1 MTTPPSR
8 PNPGTGKASLL
19 REALQSPRDLYRR
32 AALLSGVIGV
42 LSLTPSWFMFEVYG
56 RVLNSRNVAT
66 LGWLLA
72 MVIGVYVMLELLELV
87 RGRVLKAA
95 AHRVDA
101 EVRAKLFGAAF
112 AASLRREPSGS
123 VQPFNDLK
131 TIRDAIHSQLVT
143 AIMDVPSALLC
154 IALLYAMSPWLA
166 VVALFGA
173 FIQLA
178 MLGLTERRTMPL
190 LSQAMQASLQ
200 AQRQAGGALR
210 NAQVIESMGMLGAV
224 HARWMQLQRVFLSRQ
239 AAASDYA
246 GVTTAVAK
254 LVQTLQGSVLL
265 GGACWIML
273 HGGLWGGS
281 GMLIVASILGG
292 RALQPLAQIV
302 AQWRVAINA
311 RDAYKRLDGLL
322 GTLPPDEGR
331 LPLPAPEGRLT
342 AEAVVAAAP
351 GQAVA
356 ILKQV
361 SFAALPGELT
371 VVIGPSASGK
381 TTLARLLVGVWPSA
395 SGKVRLD
402 GADVYAWDKEELG
415 PHVGYLPQNVELFDG
430 TIAENIARFGTV
442 DMTKVVEAAAQAG
455 LTEMIEALPERYDTR
470 IGDEGANLS
479 GGQRQ
484 RLGLARA
491 LYGNPRLVVLDE
503 PNSSL
508 DEAGDKQLL
517 AALQA
522 LKARGATTV
531 AITHRKSILPVAD
544 KLLVLNDGQVVAFGP
559 RDDVLAAMKKATEQA
574 AAARQPQGAPT
585 LPMAPR
591 GAPA

>member
-1 MTTPPSR
+1 MNAPVR
-8 PNPGTGKASLL
+8 PAAAATRSPL
-19 REALQSPRDLYRR
+19 REALHAPRDLYRR
-32 AALLSGVIGV
+32 AATLSMVIGLLS
-42 LSLTPSWFMFEVYG
+42 LAPSWFMFEVYG

-72 MVIGVYVMLELLELV
+72 MVVGVYVMLELLELV

-95 AHRVDA
+95 AQCVDA
-101 EVRAKLFGAAF
+101 RIRDRVFNAAF

-131 TIRDAIHSQLVT
+131 TIRDAIHSQIVT
-143 AIMDVPSALLC
+143 ATMDLPSALLC
-154 IALLYAMSPWLA
+154 IGLLFAMSPWLA
-166 VVALFGA
+166 IVALFGA

-190 LSQAMQASLQ
+190 LSQAIQASIL

-210 NAQVIESMGMLGAV
+210 NAQVIESMGMLGPV
-224 HARWMQLQRVFLSRQ
+224 HARWMKLQRMFLGLQ
-239 AAASDYA
+239 ATASDYA
-246 GVTTAVAK
+246 GSTTAVAK
-254 LVQTLQGSVLL
+254 LVQTMQGSVLL

-273 HGGLWGGS
+273 HGGLWGGA

-311 RDAYKRLDGLL
+311 RDAYKRLDALV
-322 GTLPPDEGR
+322 GTLPPDDNR
-331 LPLPAPEGRLT
+331 LSLPAPQGKLT

-351 GQAVA
+351 GQTVA

-371 VVIGPSASGK
+371 LIIGPSASGK
-381 TTLARLLVGVWPSA
+381 TTLARLLVGVWPTA
-395 SGKVRLD
+395 AGKIRLD
-402 GADVYAWDKEELG
+402 GADVYTWDKEELG

-430 TIAENIARFGTV
+430 TVAENIARFGAV
-442 DMTKVVEAAAQAG
+442 DMTKVVEAATQAG

-491 LYGNPRLVVLDE
+491 LYGSPHLVVLDE

-559 RDDVLAAMKKATEQA
+559 RDDVLAAMKKANEQA
-574 AAARQPQGAPT
+574 AAARQQGAPT